1 MYFLLVALSK
11 GTKHTQTEMNENTLP
26 PPLPKGDE
34 NQQDQED
41 TMLSTDNRTN
51 GDTIDNEEDINLHVD
66 LPPLIPFES
75 NEQQERTNITDN
87 EELTFEFVIDHHT
100 PTPIQIGNPQEDE
113 LSIPVLTITLGTF
126 QRNQNQHYQQHRHPN
141 VHMPN
146 MPNTPNT
153 PHDRRIE

>member
-11 GTKHTQTEMNENTLP
+11 GTKHTQTEMNKNTLP

-41 TMLSTDNRTN
+41 TTLSTDNRSN
-51 GDTIDNEEDINLHVD
+51 GDIVDNEEDIILHVD

-75 NEQQERTNITDN
+75 NEQQEHTDIDTTDN
-87 EELTFEFVIDHHT
+87 EESTFELVTDHHT

-113 LSIPVLTITLGTF
+113 RSIPVLTITLGTF
-126 QRNQNQHYQQHRHPN
+126 QRNQNQHHRRQHA
-141 VHMPN
+141 
-146 MPNTPNT
+146 
-153 PHDRRIE
+153 

>member
-11 GTKHTQTEMNENTLP
+11 GTRHTPTKMNKHTLP

-41 TMLSTDNRTN
+41 TTLSMDNQSN
-51 GDTIDNEEDINLHVD
+51 GDIIDNEEGIDLHVG

-75 NEQQERTNITDN
+75 NEQQEHTDIDTTDN

-113 LSIPVLTITLGTF
+113 LSIPVLTIALSTF
-126 QRNQNQHYQQHRHPN
+126 Q
-141 VHMPN
+141 
-146 MPNTPNT
+146 
-153 PHDRRIE
+153 